1 MAMRSILG
9 ATALAGA
16 VLVGMATPPAAAI
29 ETPWPLTS
37 DLINPKPLDPAI
49 ALLLALPT
57 PYKEYTGTICPGGED
72 ECIDGVIDEMEERL
86 EPLAESCSHHAIFSL
101 AYLRV
106 TENVRDANRSGYFAD
121 RAWLNTVDAIFADM
135 YFRTMDDYKAGSPV
149 PSAWKAALD
158 DSENRT
164 LNGLGNFMMN
174 MNAHINNDFPRA
186 LAQAGLIT
194 EDRISHKPDHNAY
207 NQRLD
212 SLYRP
217 VFIEESQ
224 RFDPAFD
231 QFHVGPVEGTVA
243 GVIMRGLARRRL
255 AKRRVGRQRED
266 AGPAEAGKRLDRE
279 LRADPSAAD
288 SVAPGVPSH
297 SRPATWLATRGAP
310 STTAEAS
317 GRRVLR
323 SKTSQGSIGDARRVA
338 GRAARDRRR
347 AGEHTEDECGQEP
360 VKDVADVGATHTSV
374 EFRGVDDGGESLQHR
389 GLGPRPKPGVT
400 VGVVVIRQEQ
410 ARQCGVD
417 RGGEEPVQYRGGK
430 APQIL
435 LEVAGGRRRRPIG
448 HREDRELH
456 QLGLRRPASVHRG
469 LPDASPL
476 GDLPEAHGLIA
487 AGHQQV
493 EDRGADGALHARV
506 TRPTGRGSLGSR

>member
-1 MAMRSILG
+1 MIGVASPPVS
-9 ATALAGA
+9 A
-16 VLVGMATPPAAAI
+16 V

-57 PYKEYTGTICPGGED
+57 PYKPYTGSICPGGED
-72 ECIDGVIDEMEERL
+72 ACIDEVISEMEDRL

-121 RAWLNTVDAIFADM
+121 REWLNTLDTNFADM
-135 YFRTMDDYKAGSPV
+135 YFRTMDDFAAGRSVTP
-149 PSAWKAALD
+149 AWQAALE

-194 EDRISHKPDHNAY
+194 EDGISHKPDHNAY

-243 GVIMRGLARRRL
+243 GVIMRGWREGVWRNAELVANART
-255 AKRRVGRQRED
+255 
-266 AGPAEAGKRLDRE
+266 PAEQKLVSDWIANYALTQAQLIRSMPIFQ
-279 LRADPSAAD
+279 AT
-288 SVAPGVPSH
+288 
-297 SRPATWLATRGAP
+297 PA
-310 STTAEAS
+310 SN
-317 GRRVLR
+317 
-323 SKTSQGSIGDARRVA
+323 
-338 GRAARDRRR
+338 AARD
-347 AGEHTEDECGQEP
+347 AWCAEH
-360 VKDVADVGATHTSV
+360 
-374 EFRGVDDGGESLQHR
+374 
-389 GLGPRPKPGVT
+389 
-400 VGVVVIRQEQ
+400 
-410 ARQCGVD
+410 
-417 RGGEEPVQYRGGK
+417 
-430 APQIL
+430 
-435 LEVAGGRRRRPIG
+435 
-448 HREDRELH
+448 
-456 QLGLRRPASVHRG
+456 
-469 LPDASPL
+469 
-476 GDLPEAHGLIA
+476 HG
-487 AGHQQV
+487 
-493 EDRGADGALHARV
+493 
-506 TRPTGRGSLGSR
+506 

>member
-1 MAMRSILG
+1 MAMRTIVG
-9 ATALAGA
+9 ATALASA
-16 VLVGMATPPAAAI
+16 VLVGMAMPPAAAV

-72 ECIDGVIDEMEERL
+72 ACIDDVISEMEDRL

-106 TENVRDANRSGYFAD
+106 TENVRDANRSGYFVD

-135 YFRTMDDYKAGSPV
+135 YFRTMDDYKAGNPV

-243 GVIMRGLARRRL
+243 GVIMRAWREGVWRNAELVANAKTPAQQKLASDWIENYALTQAQLIRSL
-255 AKRRVGRQRED
+255 PIFQAT
-266 AGPAEAGKRLDRE
+266 PA
-279 LRADPSAAD
+279 SN
-288 SVAPGVPSH
+288 
-297 SRPATWLATRGAP
+297 
-310 STTAEAS
+310 
-317 GRRVLR
+317 
-323 SKTSQGSIGDARRVA
+323 
-338 GRAARDRRR
+338 AARD
-347 AGEHTEDECGQEP
+347 AWCAEH
-360 VKDVADVGATHTSV
+360 
-374 EFRGVDDGGESLQHR
+374 
-389 GLGPRPKPGVT
+389 
-400 VGVVVIRQEQ
+400 
-410 ARQCGVD
+410 
-417 RGGEEPVQYRGGK
+417 
-430 APQIL
+430 
-435 LEVAGGRRRRPIG
+435 
-448 HREDRELH
+448 
-456 QLGLRRPASVHRG
+456 
-469 LPDASPL
+469 
-476 GDLPEAHGLIA
+476 HG
-487 AGHQQV
+487 
-493 EDRGADGALHARV
+493 
-506 TRPTGRGSLGSR
+506 

>member
-9 ATALAGA
+9 ATALASA

-72 ECIDGVIDEMEERL
+72 ACIDDVISEMEDRL

-243 GVIMRGLARRRL
+243 GVIMRAWREGVWRNAELVANAKTPAQQKLASDWIENYALTQAQLIRSLPIFR
-255 AKRRVGRQRED
+255 AT
-266 AGPAEAGKRLDRE
+266 PA
-279 LRADPSAAD
+279 SN
-288 SVAPGVPSH
+288 
-297 SRPATWLATRGAP
+297 
-310 STTAEAS
+310 
-317 GRRVLR
+317 
-323 SKTSQGSIGDARRVA
+323 
-338 GRAARDRRR
+338 AARD
-347 AGEHTEDECGQEP
+347 AWCAEH
-360 VKDVADVGATHTSV
+360 
-374 EFRGVDDGGESLQHR
+374 
-389 GLGPRPKPGVT
+389 
-400 VGVVVIRQEQ
+400 
-410 ARQCGVD
+410 
-417 RGGEEPVQYRGGK
+417 
-430 APQIL
+430 
-435 LEVAGGRRRRPIG
+435 
-448 HREDRELH
+448 
-456 QLGLRRPASVHRG
+456 
-469 LPDASPL
+469 
-476 GDLPEAHGLIA
+476 HG
-487 AGHQQV
+487 
-493 EDRGADGALHARV
+493 
-506 TRPTGRGSLGSR
+506 